1 VEALAPDGSYT
12 NPDYA
17 VEGGVRE
24 GRDAVRASLQQLHD
38 NFDYVEVIVKELIE
52 GPEGVLVV
60 VYADAS
66 GRESGA
72 PLQGTFFHALR
83 FRGDEVV
90 DFAWFVERA
99 EGLRAVGLAPG
110 GAEQQQ

>member
-1 VEALAPDGSYT
+1 MEGLAADGTLT

-24 GRDAVRASLQQLHD
+24 GRDAVRAALQALQD
-38 NFDYVEVIVKELIE
+38 GFDYTAVTVEELIE
-52 GPEGVLVV
+52 GPDGLLVV
-60 VYADAS
+60 VYMEAS

-72 PLQGTFFHALR
+72 PLQGRFFHVFR

-90 DFAWFVERA
+90 DFAWFVARE
-99 EGLRAVGLAPG
+99 EGLRAVGLD
-110 GAEQQQ
+110 